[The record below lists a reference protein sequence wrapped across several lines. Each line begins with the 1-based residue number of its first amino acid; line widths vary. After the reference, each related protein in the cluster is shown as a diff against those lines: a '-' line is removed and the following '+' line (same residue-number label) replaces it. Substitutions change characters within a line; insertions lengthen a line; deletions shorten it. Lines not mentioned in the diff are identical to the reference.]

1 MNKAL
6 VVAVLALF
14 LSACGGGGSNSQPS
28 QSPGPSFP
36 TQPLFISTTTL
47 DVGFVSA
54 PYQQSL
60 AVAGGVAPYS
70 FTVQGALPAGIS
82 FTNGQFTGT
91 PSAVGSS
98 TITVNASDASSPPL
112 TTTRILTISVIQ
124 PQIVRNDSL
133 ADANDIPCCG
143 IIHASF
149 SPYSTAAGVVKPDQ
163 DFYRITAAPG
173 DRLLIQI
180 NAVGTQVD
188 TDTTL
193 EILEPTLAFTL
204 PACKQ
209 PPFTATTFTANCFN
223 DDRDGLTVNSA
234 LQLQVPPNGVFT
246 IHVADF
252 AHRARPE
259 MTYDLK
265 IEKLP

>member
-1 MNKAL
+1 MKKSLSIAIF
-6 VVAVLALF
+6 AFF
-14 LSACGGGGSNSQPS
+14 LSACGGGGSDSQPS
-28 QSPGPSFP
+28 QAPGPSFP
-36 TQPLFISTTTL
+36 TQSLFISTTTL

-70 FTVQGALPAGIS
+70 FTVQGPLPAGIS
-82 FTNGQFTGT
+82 FAGGQFTGT
-91 PSAVGSS
+91 PSVAGSS
-98 TITVNASDASSPPL
+98 TITVTASDASSPPL
-112 TTTRILTISVIQ
+112 TTTRTLTISVIQ
-124 PQIVRNDSL
+124 PQTVRNDSL
-133 ADANDIPCCG
+133 SDANDIPCCG

-163 DFYRITAAPG
+163 DFYRITATPG
-173 DRLLIQI
+173 DRLLIQV

-188 TDTTL
+188 TDSTV
-193 EILEPTLAFTL
+193 EILEPTLSFPL
-204 PACKQ
+204 QACKQ
-209 PPFTATTFTANCFN
+209 PPFSATTFTANCFN
-223 DDRDGLTVNSA
+223 DDRDGSTVNSA

>member
-1 MNKAL
+1 VNR
-6 VVAVLALF
+6 VLAIALLALS

-36 TQPLFISTTTL
+36 TQPLFISTTAL

-54 PYQQSL
+54 PYQQTL
-60 AVAGGVAPYS
+60 AIAGGVAPYS
-70 FTVQGALPAGIS
+70 FTVQGTLPTGIS
-82 FTNGQFTGT
+82 FANGQFTGT
-91 PSAVGSS
+91 PSVAGSS
-98 TITVNASDASSPPL
+98 TVTVNASDASSPAL
-112 TTTRILTISVIQ
+112 TTTRTLTITVIP

-163 DFYRITAAPG
+163 DFYRITATPG

-180 NAVGTQVD
+180 NSVGTQVD

-204 PACKQ
+204 SACKQ
-209 PPFTATTFTANCFN
+209 PPFSATTFTANCFN
-223 DDRDGLTVNSA
+223 DDRDGFTVNSA
-234 LQLQVPPNGVFT
+234 LQLQVPANGVFT
-246 IHVADF
+246 VHVADF